1 MCLPICLNHKKFHN
15 REKCNKLALTV
26 TGNCHKKIPL
36 GVGGLTTWVLI
47 LNQLLISYKVHQGFI
62 FPRFHL
68 DGLELRN
75 SKVEQ
80 SAAEHAHK
88 QPFVI
93 AGQERFGT
101 LISSY
106 YRGAHG
112 IILDKLFT
120 NAENL
125 HSSVI
130 YVVVIFLTVFHM
142 E

>member
-93 AGQERFGT
+93 DQAVNSWWKKTKTYDLGHSWTGEVWN
-101 LISSY
+101 I
-106 YRGAHG
+106 
-112 IILDKLFT
+112 DKL
-120 NAENL
+120 L
-125 HSSVI
+125 
-130 YVVVIFLTVFHM
+130 L
-142 E
+142 

>member
-93 AGQERFGT
+93 GSKEELEASLLRKGAV
-101 LISSY
+101 LCISWFEVS
-106 YRGAHG
+106 AVASASSSWT
-112 IILDKLFT
+112 KLT
-120 NAENL
+120 INTTKR
-125 HSSVI
+125 VI
-130 YVVVIFLTVFHM
+130 KFI

>member
-93 AGQERFGT
+93 GRLCYLNGHFPDIEYA
-101 LISSY
+101 I
-106 YRGAHG
+106 HP
-112 IILDKLFT
+112 
-120 NAENL
+120 
-125 HSSVI
+125 
-130 YVVVIFLTVFHM
+130 
-142 E
+142 